1 VIETAL
7 VRQTYAGWCGGTAAF
22 AASYPIS
29 PMGMHSISVGYRG
42 ALLKSSAIGAAFN
55 EPRIQVQLFRTYGA
69 PVSHACLTPWAP
81 LLSDLGHGHGVPQR
95 NGLYQIY
102 LIN

>member
-29 PMGMHSISVGYRG
+29 PMGMHSISVGYKEASKIR
-42 ALLKSSAIGAAFN
+42 SAVGAAFVK
-55 EPRIQVQLFRTYGA
+55 PQIQLELFRTYGA
-69 PVSHACLTPWAP
+69 PAFDARLLTQGHRFAVTLGYGHVAP
-81 LLSDLGHGHGVPQR
+81 MVLGE
-95 NGLYQIY
+95 
-102 LIN
+102 